1 MGFLLDFIITYLAN
15 FLHEGHCHYCFL
27 MVKSF
32 NSRRMMLLLLSISVL
47 LVGYIHEAKA
57 YTSVVESGS
66 GLTILICPS
75 GEKHQAAIAFEA

>member
-1 MGFLLDFIITYLAN
+1 MKIDG
-15 FLHEGHCHYCFL
+15 

-75 GEKHQAAIAFEA
+75 